1 MQTISLTGKVD
12 FEFESISGRAGV
24 QSDAEIARI
33 ASAYV
38 QLLFD
43 LARNP
48 LFWVKLLQFGNGHWM
63 LMLVM
68 HHIISDGWSLE
79 NLLKELQTLYAAAL
93 EGRRSPLSELPV
105 RYSDYALWQR
115 CEIDSGALQ
124 ASRESWRQWLDGA
137 PAALELPIGLASSSC
152 PILPGRPSDLHT
164 LDSLDTSL
172 ARLKP
177 ARRSDDVH
185 DAARRLPASVV
196 SSHGAG

>member
-1 MQTISLTGKVD
+1 VQRHESLRTTFAVVDGRPMQTISLTGKVD

-48 LFWVKLLQFGNGHWM
+48 LFRVKLLQFGNDHWM

-79 NLLKELQTLYAAAL
+79 NLLKELQTLHAAAL
-93 EGRRSPLSELPV
+93 EGRPSPMSELPV

-124 ASRESWRQWLDGA
+124 ASRESWRQRDRYRIRLSPEGV
-137 PAALELPIGLASSSC
+137 PN
-152 PILPGRPSDLHT
+152 RSDL
-164 LDSLDTSL
+164 
-172 ARLKP
+172 RQ
-177 ARRSDDVH
+177 
-185 DAARRLPASVV
+185 VV
-196 SSHGAG
+196 QTKGGALS